1 VEIRQS
7 RLGDYFVFH
16 AAGRIDN
23 QTSDTFQ
30 TELVAAVTSGNGD
43 LIVDLA
49 QVEYIS
55 SAGFRSLMTAAR
67 RKTKEQRIAV
77 VGLNDL
83 LRELFAIARFHH
95 VMPVFGSAEDAI
107 AAWEAPPPQAQQSSQ
122 TSALDA
128 APLGVYFWGT
138 RGSLPTPV
146 GRQAVRAKIRD
157 ALLIARERGLPA
169 ADAVDAFIDR
179 ELAFSVSGTFG
190 GNTACV
196 EIKTGGDEY
205 VLCDLGTG
213 IREFGNRMLA
223 QHGPARKAVYN
234 VFMSHVHWDHI
245 MGFPFFAPSYI
256 PGNTIRVHGC
266 HKVLREA
273 LERQQSD
280 PCFPVAFGSL
290 ASTIEFI
297 ELEPGTEYQ
306 IAGLSVLPIK
316 QFHGGDSF
324 GYRFSRGGKSVVY
337 STDCEHKTS
346 AIDASYPFVDFFRDV
361 DVLIFDAM
369 YSLADTVSVKED
381 WGHSSN
387 MIAVELAQMA
397 KAKRLVLFHHEPV
410 FDDRTIER
418 VLAETVRFEEISRA
432 GHKVE
437 VLSAYDGL
445 ELTI

>member
-1 VEIRQS
+1 VEIRQA

-16 AAGRIDN
+16 ANGRIDN
-23 QTSDTFQ
+23 QTSDAFQ
-30 TELVAAVTSGNGD
+30 AELIAAVTGSAGD
-43 LIVDLA
+43 LIIDLS

-55 SAGFRSLMTAAR
+55 SAGFRALMTAAR
-67 RKTKEQRIAV
+67 RKAKDGRLAV

-95 VMPVFGSAEDAI
+95 VLPVFGSAEDAI
-107 AAWEAPPPQAQQSSQ
+107 AAWEAPAQPQQSAHAAVQ
-122 TSALDA
+122 DA
-128 APLGVYFWGT
+128 APLGIYFWGT

-146 GRQAVRAKIRD
+146 GRQAVRAKVRE
-157 ALLIARERGLPA
+157 ALLAAREHGLPA

-213 IREFGNRMLA
+213 VREFGNRMLA
-223 QHGPARKAVYN
+223 QHGPGRKATYN

-245 MGFPFFAPSYI
+245 MGFPFFAPAYI
-256 PGNTIRVHGC
+256 PGNTIRIHGC
-266 HKVLREA
+266 HPVLRAA
-273 LERQQSD
+273 LERQQSE

-290 ASTIEFI
+290 GSTIEFV
-297 ELEPGTEYQ
+297 ELEAGTEHQ

-316 QFHGGDSF
+316 QFHDGDSY
-324 GYRFSRGGKSVVY
+324 GYRFSRGGKSIVY
-337 STDCEHKTS
+337 STDCEHKTV
-346 AIDASYPFVDFFRDV
+346 AIDASYPFVDFFRDA

-397 KAKRLVLFHHEPV
+397 KAKRLVLFHHEPAY
-410 FDDRTIER
+410 DDRTIER
-418 VLAETVRFEEISRA
+418 VLADTIRFEEISRA
-432 GHKVE
+432 GHKVD
-437 VLSAYDGL
+437 VMSAYDGL

>member
-1 VEIRQS
+1 MEIRQS

-67 RKTKEQRIAV
+67 RKTKEQRVAV

-122 TSALDA
+122 AAALDA

-157 ALLIARERGLPA
+157 ALLMARERGLPA
-169 ADAVDAFIDR
+169 ADAIDAFIDR